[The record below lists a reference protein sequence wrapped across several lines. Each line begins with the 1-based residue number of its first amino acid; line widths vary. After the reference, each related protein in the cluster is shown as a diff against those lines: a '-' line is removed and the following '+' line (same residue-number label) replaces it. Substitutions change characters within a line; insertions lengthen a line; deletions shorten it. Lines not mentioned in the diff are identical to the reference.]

1 MAKGSVRK
9 KGKKWY
15 YRFYVENESGNLVQK
30 EYAGTESKSETEK
43 LLRKAMEDYEEKK
56 FVAKTENITLGEMLD
71 IWLEEEVKPG
81 TLSTGTLI
89 AYTTTAR
96 QIKKHPIG
104 QRKLKSITA
113 DHLQEYIDFLSFGG
127 TRPDGT
133 EAQPISKNYMLQF
146 SAVLRGSFRFAVFPK
161 RYITFNPMQY
171 VRMRIKKKEVE
182 LFEGNAENETDI
194 PTITHEQYTEITDY
208 LRKKRNPALLPVQI
222 AYYTGL
228 RIGEVCGLAWQD
240 INLEEQYL
248 TVRRSMRYNATR
260 HKMEIGAT
268 KRKKIRTVDFC
279 DTLAEIL
286 KKARKQQHRERFQ
299 CGEMYFRNYYQ
310 KVMEKGRTH
319 YDLYSLQSTEEIPDD
334 YEELSFTSNLLSN
347 GAAPKDVQASPI
359 IENEKFIKE
368 GYTADGIK
376 YSIYELIIPDN
387 ETVSRIAV
395 SKWVSI
401 VVYYDGDV
409 IPSST
414 YPYEAYDNEYKTV
427 MKGTLRRTSY
437 EYLLF
442 GNRTRTVYQGTVH
455 GNI

>member
-1 MAKGSVRK
+1 
-9 KGKKWY
+9 
-15 YRFYVENESGNLVQK
+15 
-30 EYAGTESKSETEK
+30 
-43 LLRKAMEDYEEKK
+43 
-56 FVAKTENITLGEMLD
+56 
-71 IWLEEEVKPG
+71 
-81 TLSTGTLI
+81 
-89 AYTTTAR
+89 
-96 QIKKHPIG
+96 
-104 QRKLKSITA
+104 
-113 DHLQEYIDFLSFGG
+113 
-127 TRPDGT
+127 
-133 EAQPISKNYMLQF
+133 
-146 SAVLRGSFRFAVFPK
+146 
-161 RYITFNPMQY
+161 
-171 VRMRIKKKEVE
+171 
-182 LFEGNAENETDI
+182 
-194 PTITHEQYTEITDY
+194 
-208 LRKKRNPALLPVQI
+208 
-222 AYYTGL
+222 
-228 RIGEVCGLAWQD
+228 
-240 INLEEQYL
+240 
-248 TVRRSMRYNATR
+248 
-260 HKMEIGAT
+260 MEIGAT

>member
-1 MAKGSVRK
+1 
-9 KGKKWY
+9 
-15 YRFYVENESGNLVQK
+15 
-30 EYAGTESKSETEK
+30 
-43 LLRKAMEDYEEKK
+43 
-56 FVAKTENITLGEMLD
+56 
-71 IWLEEEVKPG
+71 
-81 TLSTGTLI
+81 
-89 AYTTTAR
+89 
-96 QIKKHPIG
+96 
-104 QRKLKSITA
+104 
-113 DHLQEYIDFLSFGG
+113 
-127 TRPDGT
+127 
-133 EAQPISKNYMLQF
+133 
-146 SAVLRGSFRFAVFPK
+146 
-161 RYITFNPMQY
+161 
-171 VRMRIKKKEVE
+171 
-182 LFEGNAENETDI
+182 
-194 PTITHEQYTEITDY
+194 
-208 LRKKRNPALLPVQI
+208 
-222 AYYTGL
+222 
-228 RIGEVCGLAWQD
+228 
-240 INLEEQYL
+240 
-248 TVRRSMRYNATR
+248 
-260 HKMEIGAT
+260 
-268 KRKKIRTVDFC
+268 
-279 DTLAEIL
+279 
-286 KKARKQQHRERFQ
+286 
-299 CGEMYFRNYYQ
+299 MYFRNYYQ